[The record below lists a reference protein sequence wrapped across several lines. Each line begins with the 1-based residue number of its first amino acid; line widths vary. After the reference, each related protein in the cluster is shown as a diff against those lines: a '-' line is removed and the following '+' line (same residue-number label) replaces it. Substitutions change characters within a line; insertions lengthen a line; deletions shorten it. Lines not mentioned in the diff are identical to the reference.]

1 MTITQMRKLYLGKFH
16 LLLAVNLSDL
26 KNAHKAKNMA
36 VIQAQGENGEEK
48 QNNKNTSHLYS

>member
-1 MTITQMRKLYLGKFH
+1 MRKLYLGKFH